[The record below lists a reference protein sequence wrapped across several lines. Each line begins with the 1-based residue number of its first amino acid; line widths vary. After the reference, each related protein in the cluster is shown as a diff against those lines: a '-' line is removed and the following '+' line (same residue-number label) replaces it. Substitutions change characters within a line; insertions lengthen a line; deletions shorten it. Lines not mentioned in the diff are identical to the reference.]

1 MPRLALLVCRNEY
14 PRRTTLALSVY
25 QLYYCGPRF
34 TIIRAMP
41 YDRPFTVW
49 RRFRCVRP
57 VTKNIAT
64 RSIVLPRPAGG
75 LPGVWPTS

>member
-1 MPRLALLVCRNEY
+1 MPLLALPVCRNEY
-14 PRRTTLALSVY
+14 PRRTALSLSVY
-25 QLYYCGPRF
+25 QLYPCGPRF

-41 YDRPFTVW
+41 YDRPFTVR
-49 RRFRCVRP
+49 RRFRCVRL
-57 VTKNIAT
+57 VTKSTAT